1 LLVAIEE
8 GTLNTFLRAA
18 PEDRS
23 ALFSSKSTELKSST
37 KPSHTPTTTNWKLGM
52 DEDEAL
58 LEELE
63 QELRDGKVHGNDL
76 AQL

>member
-1 LLVAIEE
+1 MD
-8 GTLNTFLRAA
+8 TFLRAA

-23 ALFSSKSTELKSST
+23 ALFASESTDLKTST
-37 KPSHTPTTTNWKLGM
+37 KPSPKPATNWKLGM

-76 AQL
+76 DQL